1 MALTGKRPGRN
12 WNTMNCEEFS
22 YSNLI
27 NKLQELKGYG
37 FFYRK
42 EWFSEDESGGKY
54 SIWNN
59 HRTWLEK
66 VISEK
71 WLQKSFKEIS
81 MEFVHFLSGERMYLH
96 ICCEKYGSGKAK
108 GARLF
113 TNGKPSVVNESFMIE
128 NKGTPCFEMVL
139 TECDMYENSSEFRP
153 ISEYGIRRMDESFYT
168 AMCKN
173 QYAQTKVTEHTYSS
187 EKWEYE
193 CWAGEFVREAD
204 DGIEESEYLYLIQV
218 LMKPSAGE
226 NIFDGKSKTSAKYYM
241 LKTKE
246 KRERISF
253 PKGVECKLQDMPWM
267 NRPFYKYYDLPK
279 EMEKV
284 EMEVFYYR
292 SEVWEGVFS
301 ELKDIGYEYRREQIW
316 VAGAEEKAK
325 NEVIKRM
332 DGFNPEYID
341 LGLAEILMEFV
352 KPETGE
358 QIYIQIEPDTE
369 DYFMRNG
376 RSEERTGW
384 GEEYFRQDRSAVAS
398 FYGEEKEEWKEA
410 FYEEEIILPE
420 PICLELLEKYD
431 LIQTDGM
438 KLCHLAG
445 QKEFQEWFELKC
457 FEGIAFINEKN
468 DEEARQEALSEL
480 ARARRVARG
489 LKYSL
494 VETREENGRKTEI
507 YANDER
513 DKAICLMDDG
523 NVADIRFV
531 DRFMDI
537 NKALSGKRRQKI
549 YIDYE

>member
-22 YSNLI
+22 YINLMD
-27 NKLQELKGYG
+27 KLQELKGYG

-42 EWFSEDESGGKY
+42 EWFSEDESGG
-54 SIWNN
+54 SNSVWNN
-59 HRTWLEK
+59 HCAWLER
-66 VISEK
+66 VISEE
-71 WLQKSFKEIS
+71 WLQKSFEEIS

-108 GARLF
+108 GTRLF

-128 NKGTPCFEMVL
+128 NKGMPCFEKVL
-139 TECDMYENSSEFRP
+139 KECDMYENSNEFRP

-173 QYAQTKVTEHTYSS
+173 RYAQTKVTEHAYTSG
-187 EKWEYE
+187 KWEYE
-193 CWAGEFVREAD
+193 CWAGEFVQETD
-204 DGIEESEYLYLIQV
+204 DGKEEPEYLYLIQV
-218 LMKPSAGE
+218 LMKPSARE
-226 NIFDGKSKTSAKYYM
+226 NVFDGKSKTSAKYYM

-246 KRERISF
+246 KRESISF

-267 NRPFYKYYDLPK
+267 NRPFRKYYDLPK
-279 EMEKV
+279 ETEKV
-284 EMEVFYYR
+284 EVEVFYYR

-316 VAGAEEKAK
+316 AAEAEGKAK
-325 NEVIKRM
+325 DEVIKRM
-332 DGFNPEYID
+332 EGFNPEYID

-376 RSEERTGW
+376 KREERTGL

-398 FYGEEKEEWKEA
+398 FYGDIKEEWKEA
-410 FYEEEIILPE
+410 FYEEEIILQE

-431 LIQTDGM
+431 LIQTDQI
-438 KLCHLAG
+438 KWCHLAG
-445 QKEFQEWFELKC
+445 QKEFQEWFELKY
-457 FEGIAFINEKN
+457 FELASSLYEKT
-468 DEEARQEALSEL
+468 DDEARQEEL
-480 ARARRVARG
+480 AGVARARRIARG
-489 LKYSL
+489 MKYTL
-494 VETREENGRKTEI
+494 VENREEAGRKTEI
-507 YANDER
+507 YANEQR
-513 DKAICLMDDG
+513 DRAICLMDDG
-523 NVADIRFV
+523 NKTDIRFV
-531 DRFMDI
+531 DKYMDI
-537 NKALSGKRRQKI
+537 NKALSGGHRSKM